1 MCEQCNTN
9 KCNCNNKPEFCGCKT
24 KLDLLCSV
32 YTGDN
37 LELLDINKW
46 DSANTAFEKINTFLN
61 SLQEQDPLLI
71 ENIGGGNGVFKD
83 LSDEY
88 KYQFKSIVKGDGILI
103 TNQED
108 TLTISIDQDYLI
120 GLIQQNIPGS

>member
-1 MCEQCNTN
+1 MCDKCKKNNCECN
-9 KCNCNNKPEFCGCKT
+9 KIEFCGCKT

-71 ENIGGGNGVFKD
+71 ENIGDGNGVFKD
-83 LSDEY
+83 ISDEY

-120 GLIQQNIPGS
+120 GLIQQQLNG

>member
-1 MCEQCNTN
+1 MNCNCN
-9 KCNCNNKPEFCGCKT
+9 KNNCGCNNKPEFCGCKT

-61 SLQEQDPLLI
+61 SFQEQDPLLI
-71 ENIGGGNGVFKD
+71 ENIGDGNGVFKD
-83 LSDEY
+83 ISDEY
-88 KYQFKSIVKGDGILI
+88 KYQFKSIVQGDGILI